1 MIYHGDAIQ
10 VLKTLEPESVD
21 LVFTSPSPFGFGGT
35 GIGSEINLR
44 EYLYNLEFLFFLVKR
59 VLKKSG
65 SLWVNISVNH
75 IDGELPPIAE
85 QFIINMKKHGWL
97 RRSDCYWVRTEKF
110 DYQEDY
116 NRFARDV
123 EHLYFFTK
131 SKDHYFNNPSQ
142 KVQSSVFYADYKP
155 PKQEF
160 ASGFP
165 EKIIERCITLTCPPK
180 GVVLDCL
187 ADSGTTGVVAKRMGR
202 DYILVDIDY
211 DKVLAMKARLGE
223 RDNKQIKT

>member
-1 MIYHGDAIQ
+1 
-10 VLKTLEPESVD
+10 
-21 LVFTSPSPFGFGGT
+21 
-35 GIGSEINLR
+35 
-44 EYLYNLEFLFFLVKR
+44 
-59 VLKKSG
+59 
-65 SLWVNISVNH
+65 
-75 IDGELPPIAE
+75 
-85 QFIINMKKHGWL
+85 MKKHGWL

>member
-1 MIYHGDAIQ
+1 MTVIHGDA
-10 VLKTLEPESVD
+10 LKVIPTLEPESID
-21 LVFTSPSPFGFGGT
+21 MVFTSPSPFGFGGT
-35 GIGSEINLR
+35 GIGSEETKLDYLDSLINLFINV
-44 EYLYNLEFLFFLVKR
+44 YR
-59 VLKKSG
+59 VLKPTG
-65 SLWVNISVNH
+65 CLWINMPDIH
-75 IDGELPPIAE
+75 IDGELTLIPEHFAA
-85 QFIINMKKHGWL
+85 NMASRWFL
-97 RRSDCYWVRTEKF
+97 RSKCYWVRTEKF

-131 SKDHYFNNPSQ
+131 SQDHYFNNPSQ

-155 PKQEF
+155 PKQDFE
-160 ASGFP
+160 SGFP